1 MRVRA
6 SSLRLVAL
14 CLFALLFAA
23 TRARADAGAEA
34 GARDAMT
41 DARLADASVA
51 LALTATDAGAE
62 AEAEAQD
69 AEPAVATST
78 VADAEVEAEAAAVE
92 TAPPPPMA
100 SATEAPKPRI
110 EGFGVKLRDKKLFAI
125 RVAHAG
131 ISPEERARKASAALD
146 LAFEDHADAE
156 VKIDESQPGLAVVL
170 VGETPIVQLTPE
182 DAAAAGDASLSVH
195 ALAVAEAIR
204 TSFKSERTRR
214 DIAQTVFSW
223 SLVVYTGLIAFL
235 VQRRAREISGKA
247 RRWIKVH
254 PDKLPVLRVG
264 SVEILRPAAFQ
275 GVIQIGFSL
284 VERALQLTLLYVWLV
299 FILSLFDATRGVGK
313 RVTGFVLTPLGA
325 LAARIAMALPG
336 IVAGVVT
343 VGAVLLVLRFAGL
356 FFQSVERGETQLEWL
371 PKHLA
376 RPVGF
381 LTRILILAT
390 ALLLGAPLVTGSDEG
405 VSGRIATVFLAAFGL
420 AAVPILASASL
431 GLVMI
436 FAGRLRVGDF
446 VIFDG
451 RQGRVA
457 QMTLLDLRIHDGEG
471 SEMRVPYLL
480 TLMRPIRVLGPYR
493 LTTLE
498 IAVDAKADQAKVR
511 EILTTAQKGKHGAP
525 RIRLLGLDAEGAR
538 YEVIAKRAIDEEDP
552 SIAIVKALE
561 GAGIGLGRMRTT

>member
-6 SSLRLVAL
+6 PFRLLAL
-14 CLFALLFAA
+14 CLFALLFAPS
-23 TRARADAGAEA
+23 RARADAGIDAGSSDA
-34 GARDAMT
+34 GA
-41 DARLADASVA
+41 DARLVDANP
-51 LALTATDAGAE
+51 ALTLTASDAAIE
-62 AEAEAQD
+62 AEADDA
-69 AEPAVATST
+69 AEPTVLVAA
-78 VADAEVEAEAAAVE
+78 VADAEVEAAPAVE
-92 TAPPPPMA
+92 ALVPPPVA

-125 RVAHAG
+125 RVELSGVSA
-131 ISPEERARKASAALD
+131 EDRARKASAALD
-146 LAFEDHADAE
+146 LAFEEHADAE
-156 VKIDESQPGLAVVL
+156 VKVDESQPGLAVIL
-170 VGETPIVQLTPE
+170 VGETPIVQLTQA
-182 DAAAAGDASLSVH
+182 DADAAGDASLSAH
-195 ALAVAEAIR
+195 ALAAADSIR
-204 TSFKSERTRR
+204 ESFKSERTRR

-223 SLVVYTGLIAFL
+223 SLVVFTALIAFL

-299 FILSLFDATRGVGK
+299 FVLSLFDATRGVGK

-325 LAARIAMALPG
+325 LASRIAMGLPG

-343 VGAVLLVLRFAGL
+343 VGVVLVVLRFSGL

-381 LTRILILAT
+381 LTRMLILAM

-446 VIFDG
+446 VVFDG

-457 QMTLLDLRIHDGEG
+457 QMTLLELRIHDGEG

-480 TLMRPIRVLGPYR
+480 TLVRPIRVLGPYR

-498 IAVDAKADQAKVR
+498 IAVDAKADQTRVR

-525 RIRLLGLDAEGAR
+525 RIRLMGFDAEGAR
-538 YEVIAKRAIDEEDP
+538 YEIIAKRAIDEEDP
-552 SIAIVKALE
+552 SIAIIKALE
-561 GAGIGLGRMRTT
+561 DAGIGLGRMRTT

>member
-6 SSLRLVAL
+6 HVRLLAL
-14 CLFALLFAA
+14 CLLALLFAA
-23 TRARADAGAEA
+23 PRARADGGADAG
-34 GARDAMT
+34 GA
-41 DARLADASVA
+41 DARLDAHLADANPA
-51 LALTATDAGAE
+51 FALTTTDAE
-62 AEAEAQD
+62 AEAEAVD
-69 AEPAVATST
+69 VAPPVAT
-78 VADAEVEAEAAAVE
+78 AIGGDAEAEAATVE
-92 TAPPPPMA
+92 ALPPAPVA
-100 SATEAPKPRI
+100 SAVEAPKPRV
-110 EGFGVKLRDKKLFAI
+110 EGFGVKLREKKLFAI
-125 RVAHAG
+125 RVDRGGVSA
-131 ISPEERARKASAALD
+131 EERARKASAALD

-156 VKIDESQPGLAVVL
+156 VRVDESQPGIAVVL
-170 VGETPIVQLTPE
+170 VGETPIVELTRE
-182 DAAAAGDASLSVH
+182 DADAAGDASLAAH
-195 ALAVAEAIR
+195 ARAVAESIR
-204 TSFKSERTRR
+204 ESFKSERTRR
-214 DIAQTVFSW
+214 DIAQTVFSL
-223 SLVVYTGLIAFL
+223 SLVVFTGLIAFL

-284 VERALQLTLLYVWLV
+284 VERALQLTLLYLWLV
-299 FILSLFDATRGVGK
+299 FVLSLFDATRGVGK

-325 LAARIAMALPG
+325 LAARIATSLPG
-336 IVAGVVT
+336 LVAGVVT
-343 VGAVLLVLRFAGL
+343 IAVVLAVLRFAGL
-356 FFQSVERGETQLEWL
+356 FFQSVERGETQFEWL

-381 LTRILILAT
+381 FTRMFILAV

-420 AAVPILASASL
+420 AAVPILASASM

-457 QMTLLDLRIHDGEG
+457 QMTLLELRIHDGEG
-471 SEMRVPYLL
+471 SELRVPYLL
-480 TLMRPIRVLGPYR
+480 TLVRPIRVLGPYR

-498 IAVDAKADQAKVR
+498 IAVDPKADQTKVR
-511 EILTTAQKGKHGAP
+511 EILTSAQKGKHGAP
-525 RIRLLGLDAEGAR
+525 RIRLLGLDSEGAR
-538 YEVIAKRAIDEEDP
+538 YEVVAKRAIDEEDP
-552 SIAIVKALE
+552 SIAITRALE
-561 GAGIGLGRMRTT
+561 DAGIGLGRMRTT